1 MNSTHYTVRDVL
13 LYDSIT
19 INVRTSGSAD
29 NNIETYNVSNVQT
42 QIGNTMNISW
52 TAAFFPRAGQYNVYY
67 TYRENSTIFSVRSN
81 GVSYGVNNQSTKY
94 TYLTRPFTSTN
105 IMFEIRDITLDDAGY
120 YNGGSIAEAAWSGG
134 GVVLVVKEKPSK
146 PNITGDLNVEVNRYV
161 ELTCFSH
168 STSAPDYYSKLVN
181 LSYTWFVNETKMDGE
196 TRENLRIYV
205 TIDLKYNKYSCRA
218 TDDNLE
224 CDPLQINSLYK
235 YDRLTISPE
244 PELNEDNKIAVRE
257 GDIIGP
263 FNCSADCNP
272 RCDITWKLKS
282 TSGYSDPPQKDGLLL
297 ALVVE
302 RDMEFV
308 RCVAQWIHTN
318 KTIQKEILLDVQYSP
333 QTPINFT
340 GYSFTNNC
348 VNLTWISGFNGGNDQ
363 FFIVHLKDSSTWRE
377 LTNVTY
383 QMEGRKVQFDH
394 GPLTPG
400 REYWFRL
407 KSCNTINCSSTP
419 ADVRAVVKGELCAQY
434 KGNQEKATPTD
445 VLVGICI
452 LLTVFGIACLIVAV
466 LVIFKTRR
474 GNDDRYDDHDVE
486 LDEEH
491 MTQHY
496 VYVQD
501 SSEDDDAGV
510 QVIGVE
516 MDYTVMHSRSEQE
529 TPYEELNSI

>member
-1 MNSTHYTVRDVL
+1 
-13 LYDSIT
+13 
-19 INVRTSGSAD
+19 
-29 NNIETYNVSNVQT
+29 
-42 QIGNTMNISW
+42 
-52 TAAFFPRAGQYNVYY
+52 
-67 TYRENSTIFSVRSN
+67 
-81 GVSYGVNNQSTKY
+81 
-94 TYLTRPFTSTN
+94 
-105 IMFEIRDITLDDAGY
+105 
-120 YNGGSIAEAAWSGG
+120 
-134 GVVLVVKEKPSK
+134 
-146 PNITGDLNVEVNRYV
+146 
-161 ELTCFSH
+161 
-168 STSAPDYYSKLVN
+168 
-181 LSYTWFVNETKMDGE
+181 MDGE

-205 TIDLKYNKYSCRA
+205 TIDLKYNRYSCRA

-224 CDPLQINSLYK
+224 SDVSDPLQINSLYK

-308 RCVAQWIHTN
+308 R
-318 KTIQKEILLDVQYSP
+318 Y
-333 QTPINFT
+333 
-340 GYSFTNNC
+340 G
-348 VNLTWISGFNGGNDQ
+348 
-363 FFIVHLKDSSTWRE
+363 STWRE

-419 ADVRAVVKGELCAQY
+419 ADVRAVVKE
-434 KGNQEKATPTD
+434 EKATPTD

-529 TPYEELNSI
+529 MPYEDGVQCWSLPCTMENNRNSTASAINQNYI